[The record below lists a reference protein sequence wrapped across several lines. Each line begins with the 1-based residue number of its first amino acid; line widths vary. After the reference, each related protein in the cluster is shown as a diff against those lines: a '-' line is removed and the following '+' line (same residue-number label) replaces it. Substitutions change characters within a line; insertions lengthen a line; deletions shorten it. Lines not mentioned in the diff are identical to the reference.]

1 MHRYETIIS
10 HLMQAEGQ
18 LNEAIKVVRDNR
30 GLGMTEDD
38 VVPIAQIRNAISD
51 HLSWFTRNVDNR
63 I

>member
-10 HLMQAEGQ
+10 HLMQAEDQ
-18 LNEAIKVVRDNR
+18 LNEAIKVVRANR
-30 GLGMTEDD
+30 GRGMTEDD

-51 HLSWFTRNVDNR
+51 HLSCFTRNVDNR